1 MRLLDALGT
10 VFVPP
15 LCLACG
21 RLCRGEASLCEAC
34 GRRLAEARPLRGA
47 GPPGV
52 DAAWSSA
59 AHEGVARALVA
70 ALKFRRLLPVAEL
83 MADRIRRL
91 APATLEGGE
100 IVPVPTAPVRSLLRG
115 FDPAAE
121 IAAALAERSGAV
133 LRTNCLRR
141 VGPGRQVGRR
151 RADRLGRP
159 PRIEVEGPVPR
170 SVLLVDDV
178 LTTGATISSCASALR
193 GGGAL
198 RVVAI
203 TFSRRM

>member
-21 RLCRGEASLCEAC
+21 RLCGGEASLCEAC
-34 GRRLAEARPLRGA
+34 ARRMAEARPLRGG
-47 GPPGV
+47 GPAGV

-59 AHEGVARALVA
+59 PHEGVARALVV

-83 MADRIRRL
+83 MADRIQRL
-91 APATLEGGE
+91 APAALGGGE
-100 IVPVPTAPVRSLLRG
+100 VVPVPTGPVRSLLRG

-121 IAAALAERSGAV
+121 IAAALAERSGV
-133 LRTNCLRR
+133 MRTNCLRR
-141 VGPGRQVGRR
+141 AGAGRQVGRS

-159 PRIEVEGPVPR
+159 PRIEVQGPVPR

-178 LTTGATISSCASALR
+178 LTTGATISSCARALR
-193 GGGAL
+193 AGGAL

>member
-21 RLCRGEASLCEAC
+21 RLCGGEARLCELC

-52 DAAWSSA
+52 DRAWSSA
-59 AHEGVARALVA
+59 PHEGVARALVV
-70 ALKFRRLLPVAEL
+70 ALKFRRLLPVAAL
-83 MADRIRRL
+83 MADRIQRL
-91 APATLEGGE
+91 APAALGGGE
-100 IVPVPTAPVRSLLRG
+100 IVPVPTAPTRTLLRG

-121 IAAALAERSGAV
+121 IAAALAERSGAA
-133 LRTNCLRR
+133 LRTDCLRR
-141 VGPGRQVGRR
+141 VGGGRQVGRR

-159 PRIEVEGPVPR
+159 PRIEVRGPVRAASCSSTTCSPPGRR
-170 SVLLVDDV
+170 SRPAP
-178 LTTGATISSCASALR
+178 GSLR
-193 GGGAL
+193 GAGAL
-198 RVVAI
+198 RIVAI
-203 TFSRRM
+203 TFSRRL